1 MLSNKEII
9 CPNNLLD
16 VAHQKKGIKENIYPA
31 GFLIRDLIAII
42 DIHNILPEILKTK
55 TYRYNKPDRKNKSHL
70 FTVFSRFFNSS
81 NSPVK
86 CFMSFFSF
94 LISLFNRNT
103 SLMNMK
109 ANIRARIDISG
120 RASIRISSHS
130 PVPFSIPSPTVSER
144 KKGLLL

>member
-1 MLSNKEII
+1 MES
-9 CPNNLLD
+9 
-16 VAHQKKGIKENIYPA
+16 KKGIKENIYPA
-31 GFLIRDLIAII
+31 GFLIRGLIAII

-86 CFMSFFSF
+86 CFMSFFNF

-103 SLMNMK
+103 SLINIK

-120 RASIRISSHS
+120 RASIRISFHS
-130 PVPFSIPSPTVSER
+130 FVPFSIPSPTVSER
-144 KKGLLL
+144 KKGLLSL